1 MGLHIAWDG
10 PQIYLQLGLAVA
22 VVCGAIWALRRA

>member
-10 PQIYLQLGLAVA
+10 PRIWLELMLVAAVA
-22 VVCGAIWALRRA
+22 YLAIRAGRR

>member
-10 PQIYLQLGLAVA
+10 PRIWLELAMMGLIVFFVA
-22 VVCGAIWALRRA
+22 KALRQ

>member
-10 PQIYLQLGLAVA
+10 PRIYLEFLAMAA
-22 VVCGAIWALRRA
+22 VVCGVVWALRR

>member
-10 PQIYLQLGLAVA
+10 PRIYMELLLVLAVA
-22 VVCGAIWALRRA
+22 YMAFRAFRV

>member
-10 PQIYLQLGLAVA
+10 PQIYIQMVAMAVIA
-22 VVCGAIWALRRA
+22 YGVIWLVRRA

>member
-10 PQIYLQLGLAVA
+10 PRIYMEILLVAALAYALYRVA
-22 VVCGAIWALRRA
+22 R